1 MFFLEVMAG
10 RNGGYLCRQ
19 KCYIFYKVLL
29 LLLLLLLLLIK
40 SLQMAV
46 RVPIIGRRL
55 LIPGF
60 Y

>member
-1 MFFLEVMAG
+1 MVDIYIG
-10 RNGGYLCRQ
+10 
-19 KCYIFYKVLL
+19 KTYIFYKVLL
-29 LLLLLLLLLIK
+29 LLSLLLLLLLLIK